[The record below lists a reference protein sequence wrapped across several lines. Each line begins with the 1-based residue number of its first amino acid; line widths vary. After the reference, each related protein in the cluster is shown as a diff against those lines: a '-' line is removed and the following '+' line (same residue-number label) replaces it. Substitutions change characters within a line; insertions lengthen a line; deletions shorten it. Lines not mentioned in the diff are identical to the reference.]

1 MLIHK
6 YGRWSITGA
15 AATTDTLKLI
25 STTSAAG
32 AAIKAVF
39 LIGNPERIPGKKA
52 NVDEYG
58 GQLTALAVGLE
69 STGAVA
75 NPGIPS
81 AWDSTGKVLDVCYE
95 V

>member
-1 MLIHK
+1 M
-6 YGRWSITGA
+6 
-15 AATTDTLKLI
+15 I

-52 NVDEYG
+52 NVDEFG
-58 GQLTALAVGLE
+58 GQLTYLAVGLE
-69 STGAVA
+69 ALVVA

-81 AWDSTGKVLDVCYE
+81 AWDATGKVLDVCYE
-95 V
+95 VREDSFITITFLVPNY